1 MMRISLGAV
10 ALTVLAL
17 MAAGCRE
24 PGGQDKAKEAPRVTV
39 SAPVTKKVNEYE
51 YAQGRV
57 AAKETVEVR
66 ARVSGYLDK
75 VFFKEGD
82 EVKADAHL
90 FEIDR
95 RPFQADVDRFTADS
109 QRTKATMQTA
119 KSEMERQKSLLAKD
133 ATTRSDYDVAAG
145 KLGEAVASVQSAE
158 ASVKQA
164 KISLEYTEVKSR
176 IAGRIS
182 KMNITPGNLV
192 VADSTLLTTMVTVDP
207 MYAYFGVDE
216 NTVQRIKEMI
226 AAGKIKSANETKMT
240 VELALTG
247 EKGFPHKGYINF
259 VDNQLDPSTG
269 TLRVRGEFPNPDR
282 LMTAGNNC
290 KVRVTLGEPRDA
302 LMVPEQA
309 IQSDQ
314 GQKYVLIVDK
324 DNVVQSQ
331 PVEVGVLVD
340 GLRVIELG
348 LKGGEKVIINGVQR
362 VRPSVTVDPRP
373 GEIQAEPGRTTNPG
387 K

>member
-1 MMRISLGAV
+1 
-10 ALTVLAL
+10 LTVLAL
-17 MAAGCRE
+17 MLGGCRE
-24 PGGQDKAKEAPRVTV
+24 QGGQDKAREAPRVTV
-39 SAPVTKKVNEYE
+39 STPVTKKVNEYE

-57 AAKETVEVR
+57 AAKETVEIR

-82 EVKADAHL
+82 EVKADAPL

-95 RPFQADVDRFTADS
+95 RPFQADVDRLTADL
-109 QRTKATMQTA
+109 QRTKATQQTA
-119 KSEMERQKSLLAKD
+119 KSEMERQKILVAKD
-133 ATTRSDYDVAAG
+133 ATTRSDYDVAVG
-145 KLGEAVASVQSAE
+145 KLGEAIASVQSAE
-158 ASVKQA
+158 ASLKQA
-164 KISLEYTEVKSR
+164 RISLEYTEVKSR

-192 VADSTLLTTMVTVDP
+192 VADTTPLTTVVTVDP

-216 NTVQRIKEMI
+216 NTVQRIKNLI
-226 AAGKIKSANETKMT
+226 AAGKIKSANETKMS

-324 DNVVQSQ
+324 DNVVQLQ

-340 GLRVIELG
+340 GLRVIETG

-362 VRPSVTVDPRP
+362 VRPSITVDPRP
-373 GEIQAEPGRTTNPG
+373 GEIQAEPGRTTDPG
-387 K
+387 KNQGK